1 MTGRPRPERRGPEA
15 TPERIAWPQM
25 LKDLRAT
32 VALVS
37 SASPL
42 HASVI
47 VGTALLQ
54 SLIPAATL
62 WVSKL
67 LLDNVAL
74 ATQGR
79 LPGGFGTLATLLGL
93 QVAIGVLGT
102 LLASASSA
110 ARELLGDALQAKTT
124 ALILAKASSLEVER
138 FENAKTYD
146 ALQDAYREVNIRP
159 ITVAMGVVG
168 LAQSLIT
175 LVSIGALLALLEPLV
190 LLLVLLSALPGVIVS
205 NRFGAESYWMIRR
218 RTPEARIQ
226 NYLATILT
234 SDQLVKEVR
243 LFGFE
248 HYLLERWQEYYQR
261 FRAQYVPLVYR
272 RSAWTLGA
280 ALLSALLVAG
290 ATLQVLAK
298 AAAGK
303 ITVGDFSLF
312 IGGLLQVQSQFSGL
326 LSGISNLY
334 QNLMYMRNLFE
345 FLELKGRDLDAGEQ
359 WQGEIESIEF
369 QNVGFRYPGSERD
382 VLKGASFKVTRGH
395 ALALVG
401 ENGAGKTTIVKL
413 LTRLYEPT
421 SGSILLNGLPAS
433 NFSPRSV
440 QQAMSIIFQ
449 DYGQFQM
456 TARENIAL
464 SDLSKLQDE
473 PALASASAR
482 SGADDFLKT
491 LPDGYDTVLG
501 RLFAGGRQLS
511 GGQWQRMALS
521 RLYFRD
527 ASVIVFDEP
536 TAALDAQAEFEAIE
550 ALRQQA
556 SNRIAVLISHR
567 FSTVRLADQIVVLE
581 EGKVSESGSHSELL
595 AQNGV
600 YAQLFRLQARG
611 YVERV

>member
-32 VALVS
+32 VALVFG
-37 SASPL
+37 ASPL

-79 LPGGFGTLATLLGL
+79 LTGGFGTLATLLGL

-248 HYLLERWQEYYQR
+248 HYLLARWQEYYQR
-261 FRAQYVPLVYR
+261 NMCHW
-272 RSAWTLGA
+272 ST
-280 ALLSALLVAG
+280 
-290 ATLQVLAK
+290 
-298 AAAGK
+298 AAAP
-303 ITVGDFSLF
+303 
-312 IGGLLQVQSQFSGL
+312 
-326 LSGISNLY
+326 
-334 QNLMYMRNLFE
+334 
-345 FLELKGRDLDAGEQ
+345 GR
-359 WQGEIESIEF
+359 
-369 QNVGFRYPGSERD
+369 
-382 VLKGASFKVTRGH
+382 
-395 ALALVG
+395 
-401 ENGAGKTTIVKL
+401 
-413 LTRLYEPT
+413 
-421 SGSILLNGLPAS
+421 
-433 NFSPRSV
+433 
-440 QQAMSIIFQ
+440 
-449 DYGQFQM
+449 
-456 TARENIAL
+456 
-464 SDLSKLQDE
+464 
-473 PALASASAR
+473 
-482 SGADDFLKT
+482 
-491 LPDGYDTVLG
+491 
-501 RLFAGGRQLS
+501 
-511 GGQWQRMALS
+511 
-521 RLYFRD
+521 
-527 ASVIVFDEP
+527 
-536 TAALDAQAEFEAIE
+536 
-550 ALRQQA
+550 
-556 SNRIAVLISHR
+556 
-567 FSTVRLADQIVVLE
+567 
-581 EGKVSESGSHSELL
+581 
-595 AQNGV
+595 
-600 YAQLFRLQARG
+600 
-611 YVERV
+611 